1 MASIIPT
8 PSKARLAQLAQLSAK
23 IFNNVYNPTG
33 ERTGN
38 KVLRKRLIGSTV
50 AEWYPKRI
58 ITLRKITDTFPGMKL
73 INQEE
78 KLRLEEI
85 AKRKKRGKG
94 APKKGQGKRASLG
107 TKKKK

>member
-1 MASIIPT
+1 
-8 PSKARLAQLAQLSAK
+8 
-23 IFNNVYNPTG
+23 
-33 ERTGN
+33 
-38 KVLRKRLIGSTV
+38 
-50 AEWYPKRI
+50 
-58 ITLRKITDTFPGMKL
+58 MKL